1 VNGGRPCTND
11 PSIIKRSSGNMPG
24 LISSR
29 LTPRGAV
36 PIGAVALANG
46 KPPIQNIPGTC
57 CTTGPVWVQGDAY
70 NAGLNSSQSSRIDKI
85 KRKAATCVTLK
96 SDAGL
101 DRCGQ
106 APGVDEKCKAASY
119 HIGGKKF
126 VRTMYSKNLNPLA
139 VDQSQYMYSGLM
151 AKNDLPT
158 PPCKA
163 PFPPVGKANKW
174 CGETYTD
181 PELAKAAGLLS
192 MDWGDC
198 KKCLKAGRMEQTNVV
213 SQDVPVNTPLSGY
226 TENQLKSLD
235 GQRVRAR
242 AESPSTV
249 RYTVEV
255 RAKTEANSYYREGSS
270 NAFWLA
276 LQGSYSM
283 AEAPTIS
290 TEGVVTVVFDQSN
303 SSNKEHPLRLFVD
316 AGKTVEYTATVQVIG
331 EAGSSGALVFLTVT
345 EDTPH
350 VLYYQCTNHP
360 YMGGAIMVEE

>member
-1 VNGGRPCTND
+1 
-11 PSIIKRSSGNMPG
+11 M
-24 LISSR
+24 
-29 LTPRGAV
+29 
-36 PIGAVALANG
+36 
-46 KPPIQNIPGTC
+46 
-57 CTTGPVWVQGDAY
+57 
-70 NAGLNSSQSSRIDKI
+70 
-85 KRKAATCVTLK
+85 
-96 SDAGL
+96 
-101 DRCGQ
+101 
-106 APGVDEKCKAASY
+106 
-119 HIGGKKF
+119 
-126 VRTMYSKNLNPLA
+126 
-139 VDQSQYMYSGLM
+139 
-151 AKNDLPT
+151 
-158 PPCKA
+158 
-163 PFPPVGKANKW
+163 
-174 CGETYTD
+174 
-181 PELAKAAGLLS
+181 
-192 MDWGDC
+192 
-198 KKCLKAGRMEQTNVV
+198 
-213 SQDVPVNTPLSGY
+213 NTPLSGY

-290 TEGVVTVVFDQSN
+290 TEGVVTVIFDQSN